1 MQEASNAQTDREWMM
16 QINGNVGRLTDS
28 VERLATIVEKLE
40 ERRLEP
46 IEEDIVELKQW
57 RSEFKGSYRTLN
69 IIVIGLTI
77 ASLVYTFLK

>member
-40 ERRLEP
+40 EKVS
-46 IEEDIVELKQW
+46 EDINETDESTDEALK
-57 RSEFKGSYRTLN
+57 KL
-69 IIVIGLTI
+69 L
-77 ASLVYTFLK
+77 ADL